1 VFWDLVQKM
10 IPGLSGVD
18 RLAAVFTAAFGALS
32 DGKMWRS
39 LGWIV
44 LGLVLMIVA
53 IIWLMGGVLGKTVP
67 DAGTLGS
74 AAALAA

>member
-1 VFWDLVQKM
+1 MFWDLVQKL

-39 LGWIV
+39 LGWLF
-44 LGLVLMIVA
+44 LGLVLMVVA
-53 IIWLMGGVLGKTVP
+53 VVWLASGVLGRTVP
-67 DAGTLGS
+67 DGA
-74 AAALAA
+74 AVAALAA

>member
-1 VFWDLVQKM
+1 MFWDLVQKL

-39 LGWIV
+39 LGWMA
-44 LGLVLMIVA
+44 LGIALVIVA
-53 IIWLMGGVLGKTVP
+53 IVWLAGGVLDKTAP
-67 DAGTLGS
+67 DASSLAS
-74 AAALAA
+74 LAA

>member
-1 VFWDLVQKM
+1 VFWDLVQKL

-39 LGWIV
+39 LGWLF
-44 LGLVLMIVA
+44 LGLVLMVVA
-53 IIWLMGGVLGKTVP
+53 VVWLASGVLGRTVP
-67 DAGTLGS
+67 DGA
-74 AAALAA
+74 AVAALAA